1 MPFDDRREKNKNNVK
16 FNYYITMEEEIKK
29 YLKENLRI
37 YADFE
42 DCEHSSGRLVIT
54 LSLGR
59 ETISETKIWVKTPF

>member
-1 MPFDDRREKNKNNVK
+1 MSREELKQ
-16 FNYYITMEEEIKK
+16 

-42 DCEHSSGRLVIT
+42 DGIPAKRIVIT

-59 ETISETKIWVKTPF
+59 EKISETKLWLDLI